1 MIWDQSNYIWP
12 EGKNSAACF
21 SVDVDANAPYLW
33 QHRNKL
39 PKTVAIAD
47 HRQYGMRVG
56 LARIVKMLDSIS
68 IKGSFFVPGVVAEDN
83 PDLLPGLIERG
94 HEIALHGY
102 YHELVGDISDQQ
114 FADSLGSAIELFKK
128 QTGQEPAGFRSP
140 AWEMTPFMFSEL
152 KRVGL
157 WDSSLMG
164 FDAPY
169 TIDGVTEI
177 PVFWNNDD
185 AVYFK
190 FLGPGDHMPAGDN
203 EVITQWANDADAQAR
218 SGGLFMLTIH
228 DWISGRSSRVAR
240 LEELFTK
247 IREDLSVWITTCGEL
262 AKYHETL
269 NKKLEVRLPS
279 YLAVSQRSSSQR

>member
-1 MIWDQSNYIWP
+1 M
-12 EGKNSAACF
+12 
-21 SVDVDANAPYLW
+21 
-33 QHRNKL
+33 
-39 PKTVAIAD
+39 
-47 HRQYGMRVG
+47 
-56 LARIVKMLDSIS
+56 
-68 IKGSFFVPGVVAEDN
+68 
-83 PDLLPGLIERG
+83 
-94 HEIALHGY
+94 
-102 YHELVGDISDQQ
+102 GDIES
-114 FADSLGSAIELFKK
+114 AITDSLGSAIELFRK

-203 EVITQWANDADAQAR
+203 EVITQWANDADAQAS

-228 DWISGRSSRVAR
+228 DWISGRPSRVGNRA
-240 LEELFTK
+240 LPK
-247 IREDLSVWITTCGEL
+247 IREDLSVWMATCGEL

-269 NKKLEVRLPS
+269 SK
-279 YLAVSQRSSSQR
+279 A